1 MQALIASC
9 SIADACA
16 YAEISDATYYKWQE
30 RAREHK
36 AAGKKSEYT
45 EFFEEIARTRARG
58 CVILSPVSVSSLKA
72 ADRPEGARP
81 RSL

>member
-36 AAGKKSEYT
+36 AAGEVRICRV
-45 EFFEEIARTRARG
+45 FRGDRARAG
-58 CVILSPVSVSSLKA
+58 ALSCPPFLFH
-72 ADRPEGARP
+72 P
-81 RSL
+81 